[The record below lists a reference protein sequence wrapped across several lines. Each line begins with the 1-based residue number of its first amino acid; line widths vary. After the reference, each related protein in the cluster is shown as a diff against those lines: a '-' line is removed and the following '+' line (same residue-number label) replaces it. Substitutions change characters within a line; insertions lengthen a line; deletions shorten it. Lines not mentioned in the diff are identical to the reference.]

1 MNRRSFRTEC
11 FSLTLAALVFGAGC
25 IAGQAQAGQVIQRQT
40 AAVEMTHVPVL
51 RNNIPS
57 GSIIT
62 QEDIAWVDL
71 PAHQIGQNIVT
82 DPQKLIGMAAAWPL
96 PGNRPLRETDVR
108 HPILAKKGTL
118 VTMTFST
125 ENMTLSA
132 TGRALEN
139 GSLGDRIRLVNTSS
153 NKTVE
158 GMVMADG
165 SVNISRGLPAPT
177 AQN

>member
-1 MNRRSFRTEC
+1 
-11 FSLTLAALVFGAGC
+11 
-25 IAGQAQAGQVIQRQT
+25 
-40 AAVEMTHVPVL
+40 
-51 RNNIPS
+51 
-57 GSIIT
+57 
-62 QEDIAWVDL
+62 
-71 PAHQIGQNIVT
+71 
-82 DPQKLIGMAAAWPL
+82 MAAA
-96 PGNRPLRETDVR
+96 GNRPLRETDVW

-118 VTMTFST
+118 VTMTVAT